1 MSANMPDIL
10 TVETVKKV
18 MPLRAKPLITQ
29 DLINKVNS
37 IKDPEIAK
45 QVRDNFIGYCHVLGD
60 GKYAVEDYLNAV
72 IYVSYKLMG
81 LNNQEAYI
89 RTFPDRYSK
98 LVAKGTSSKD
108 FSAYVTAFARGKLV
122 NLILE
127 QTLVPT
133 WVLNQDIYQKAI
145 NTQAELMVTAKSER
159 IRCMAADSILTH
171 LAKPE
176 KAGPLINIDINQNA
190 GLEELKQTLVKMA
203 KTQQDLIQKGV
214 ATKEIAEQEIIDV
227 EEANA

>member
-1 MSANMPDIL
+1 MSVNMPDIL

-18 MPLRAKPLITQ
+18 MPLRAKPLVTQ
-29 DLINKVNS
+29 DLIDKVNS

-89 RTFPDRYSK
+89 RTFPDRYSR
-98 LVAKGTSSKD
+98 LVAKGTSAKD

-214 ATKEIAEQEIIDV
+214 ATKEIAEQEIVDV
-227 EEANA
+227 EENA

>member
-45 QVRDNFIGYCHVLGD
+45 QVRDNFIGYCHVLGE

-81 LNNQEAYI
+81 LNNQESYI
-89 RTFPDRYSK
+89 RTFPDRYAK
-98 LVAKGTSSKD
+98 LVAKGTTSKD
-108 FSAYVTAFARGKLV
+108 LSAYVTAFSKGKLV

-127 QTLVPT
+127 QTMVPT
-133 WVLNQDIYQKAI
+133 WVLNQDVYQKAI